1 MQATQEQLD
10 AILEAADIAEL
21 DAEQFGWVHEA
32 VSHTMSVE
40 QADALLAWLGLR
52 KEWSDADFLAPEWI
66 KEEYRFQKELDRTW
80 LMDKTEMALVA
91 WECAE
96 MAGQIADKFGK
107 EFGREMTDV
116 DYKLF
121 ASMYISRTE
130 KPRGGGF
137 QRGAPASTGAASGG
151 SPASPDLKCPKC
163 GGPVWDNRAK
173 KASGDYQPTSPDAKC
188 KNKQCGGVIWPA
200 KTAA

>member
-52 KEWSDADFLAPEWI
+52 KEWSEADFLAPEWI

-96 MAGQIADKFGK
+96 MAGQIADKFGQT
-107 EFGREMTDV
+107 FGRQMTDV
-116 DYKLF
+116 EYKLF

-130 KPRGGGF
+130 KPRGGF
-137 QRGAPASTGAASGG
+137 QRGAPPAAAASGG
-151 SPASPDLKCPKC
+151 SPASLDLKCPKC
-163 GGPVWDNRAK
+163 SGPVYDNRAK
-173 KASGDYQPTSPDAKC
+173 KASGEYKASSPDAKC
-188 KNKQCGGVIWPA
+188 RNKDCGGVIWPA
-200 KTAA
+200 KAA